1 MSASK
6 LYRSTTDRRIA
17 GVCGGLAEYFNQDP
31 LLVRIGFFVFALCGT
46 AGVWAY
52 ILLWLLV
59 PEESTPTASA

>member
-6 LYRSTTDRRIA
+6 LYRSKTDRRIG
-17 GVCGGLAEYFNQDP
+17 GVCGGLAKHFDQDP
-31 LLVRIGFFVFALCGT
+31 LLVRIAFFVLALCAT

-59 PEESTPTASA
+59 PEEPTL